1 MTEDRTGGRSVRAT
15 AASGAPSPGADV
27 AEVSRV
33 PLQLRQGFGKAPAVL
48 SCSEGGNVRSTLSSA
63 VGELSACAT
72 TSNAFMPPDVIA
84 LRNFGLIQARAPRQ
98 PLSDCR
104 RLYSTWDVMSATQDT
119 GEAAG
124 AVVDPQRDARL
135 EGESHAPELSA
146 TFAGSGGGGLQTP
159 GLPGIRHA
167 AGRALMYRCPSALLP
182 NRCDRRF
189 I

>member
-1 MTEDRTGGRSVRAT
+1 MTEDHTGGRSVRAA

-72 TSNAFMPPDVIA
+72 AGKAHTPPKNDRFSQ
-84 LRNFGLIQARAPRQ
+84 LRSSTGPCAAQ

-104 RLYSTWDVMSATQDT
+104 RLYSTWDVISATQDT

-159 GLPGIRHA
+159 GLHGIRHA
-167 AGRALMYRCPSALLP
+167 AGRALTYRCPSAFLP